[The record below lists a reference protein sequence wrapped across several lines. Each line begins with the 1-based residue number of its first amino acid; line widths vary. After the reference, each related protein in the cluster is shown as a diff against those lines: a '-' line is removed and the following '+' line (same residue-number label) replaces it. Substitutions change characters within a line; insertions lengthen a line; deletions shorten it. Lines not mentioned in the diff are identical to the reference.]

1 MTTMHIRNC
10 LIIVLFF
17 LERSTEAFNSYS
29 AKHLSCRNRPATNSV
44 LGSIYHNAYELDRF
58 KPSLSTT
65 VTQEGKEKRRY
76 QPNHRRV
83 AMTKLHLNVGFL
95 DDDLSSSPPYLLIAG
110 VAIALLVSAQTFIN
124 QLLEGDEGLG
134 AYLRDGTGYNRSGFG
149 GKRSAFTKPDER
161 KQDDPLPWLK
171 LPQLDFVEVAGQD
184 QQRRPAPP
192 EDSSSV
198 SEIDIYER
206 LESLRAEMN
215 MELQKGNIAGATS
228 LKDELERL
236 MKVNGIEY
244 KPE

>member
-1 MTTMHIRNC
+1 M
-10 LIIVLFF
+10 V
-17 LERSTEAFNSYS
+17 SQ
-29 AKHLSCRNRPATNSV
+29 
-44 LGSIYHNAYELDRF
+44 GGQD
-58 KPSLSTT
+58 
-65 VTQEGKEKRRY
+65 KRRY

-110 VAIALLVSAQTFIN
+110 VAIALLVAAQTFIN

-184 QQRRPAPP
+184 QQRRLAPP
-192 EDSSSV
+192 PQDSSSV

-206 LESLRAEMN
+206 LENLRAEMN
-215 MELQKGNIAGATS
+215 MELQKGNIVGATA
-228 LKDELERL
+228 LKDELERV
-236 MKVNGIEY
+236 MKANGIEY